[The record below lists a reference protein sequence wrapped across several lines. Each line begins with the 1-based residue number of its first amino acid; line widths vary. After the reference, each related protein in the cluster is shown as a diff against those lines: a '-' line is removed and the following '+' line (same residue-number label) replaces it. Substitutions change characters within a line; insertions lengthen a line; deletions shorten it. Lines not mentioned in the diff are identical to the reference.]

1 LFTYAITLAVGRSE
15 NVRISYLQVK
25 NNSISEDGRNQAMND
40 EKSLRD
46 FQSKSWLLVS
56 IQDQLLR
63 PEVLH
68 QEVLISSP

>member
-1 LFTYAITLAVGRSE
+1 
-15 NVRISYLQVK
+15 
-25 NNSISEDGRNQAMND
+25 MND
-40 EKSLRD
+40 EKYSCA

-68 QEVLISSP
+68 QEVLISSPSKKVQRTEDL

>member
-1 LFTYAITLAVGRSE
+1 
-15 NVRISYLQVK
+15 
-25 NNSISEDGRNQAMND
+25 MND

-46 FQSKSWLLVS
+46 FQPTSWLLVS

-68 QEVLISSP
+68 QEVLISSPWKKVPRTEDLWN